1 MITQISSLSSPATDP
16 LKNFKF
22 QVVFHPA
29 TGASVTMGFMTVSGL
44 GLTID
49 TIPYREGGYNTT
61 SQKLPGQADF
71 TPLTFTKGV
80 MLGKQFQ
87 IPWVQQLFAV
97 MQGTGTQKAGQ
108 DFRATVDVLVID
120 HPVTVAQAPV
130 KAAFTVYRAW
140 PTALQFSDLDAGANQ
155 LLISQMTLAHEG
167 FTPSV
172 AGSVGNSEA
181 TWGA

>member
-1 MITQISSLSSPATDP
+1 MAVTQTSSLSSPATDP

-22 QVVFHPA
+22 QVTFQPA
-29 TGASVTMGFMTVSGL
+29 TGSSVTMGFMTVSGL

-71 TPLTFTKGV
+71 SPLTLTKGV
-80 MLGKQFQ
+80 MVGSQFQ
-87 IPWVQQLFAV
+87 IPWIQQLFTV
-97 MQGTGTQKAGQ
+97 MQGTGSQTSGK
-108 DFRATVDVLVID
+108 DFRSTVTVSVID
-120 HPVTVAQAPV
+120 HPVT
-130 KAAFTVYRAW
+130 AATANVYALFTIYRAW

-167 FTPSV
+167 FTPAISQ
-172 AGSVGNSEA
+172 AIGSDA
-181 TWGA
+181 